1 MTTIH
6 SDGTRPAPPV
16 FGALAFLLMN
26 LVVGITAFVV
36 LVVLFTVGIGT
47 AVVWVGLPLLALAVV
62 LCRGGGQV
70 ERARVY
76 ALLDTYIAVPHAPLP
91 ETKRW
96 QARVRDAATWKSLT
110 YFILLLPVGI
120 AEFAIMVS
128 FWATSLALVFLPV
141 YFRYL
146 PTGSYR
152 LWDWD
157 RPWLI
162 VDSTVEALPFAA
174 LGVLL
179 LACTVAL
186 TKGMGAAHARFAR
199 VMLGPVRAPA
209 GSWQPVTGG
218 VM

>member
-1 MTTIH
+1 MDMTTIH
-6 SDGTRPAPPV
+6 SDGTRPAPSV
-16 FGALAFLLMN
+16 FGALAYLVMN
-26 LVVGITAFVV
+26 LVVGIGAFVV
-36 LVVLFTVGIGT
+36 LVVLFTVGLGT
-47 AVVWVGLPLLALAVV
+47 AIIWVGLPLLALAVL
-62 LCRGGGQV
+62 LCRGGAHV

-76 ALLDTYIAVPHAPLP
+76 ALLDTYIAAPHRPLP
-91 ETKRW
+91 EVKRW
-96 QARVRDAATWKSLT
+96 RARLKDGATWRGLG

-128 FWATSLALVFLPV
+128 LWSTSLALVFLPI

-146 PTGSYR
+146 PDGELR
-152 LWDWD
+152 LWTTD

-162 VDSTVEALPFAA
+162 VDTTVETLPFAA
-174 LGVLL
+174 VGVLV

-199 VMLGPVRAPA
+199 AMLGQTV
-209 GSWQPVTGG
+209 SGG

>member
-16 FGALAFLLMN
+16 LGALAFLLMN

-76 ALLDTYIAVPHAPLP
+76 ALLNTYIAGPHEPLP

-96 QARVRDAATWKSLT
+96 LARVRDTATWKSLT

-128 FWATSLALVFLPV
+128 FWATSLGLVFLPV

-146 PTGSYR
+146 PDESFRMG
-152 LWDWD
+152 DWD
-157 RPWLI
+157 RPFLV

-179 LACTVAL
+179 LAFTVAL
-186 TKGMGAAHARFAR
+186 TKGMAAAHARFAR
-199 VMLGPVRAPA
+199 VMLGPVRPPA
-209 GSWQPVTGG
+209 RSWQPVTGG